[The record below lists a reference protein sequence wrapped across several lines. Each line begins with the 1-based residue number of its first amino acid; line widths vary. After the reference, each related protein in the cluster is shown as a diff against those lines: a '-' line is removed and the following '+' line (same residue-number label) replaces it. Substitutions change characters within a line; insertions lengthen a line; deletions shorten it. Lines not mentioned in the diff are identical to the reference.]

1 MMDILIVEDNK
12 EIGTLLCDFLRK
24 ENYTVSVAHT
34 GEKAL
39 ELYEKYGAK
48 VIVLDIML
56 PGMNGFAVCS
66 KIRETS
72 NTHILIASAKVEK
85 NDKLKG
91 LNLGA
96 DDYIE
101 KPYDID
107 ILIAKIKGIFKR
119 KYGQAE
125 IVEGNIKLNTVQ
137 QTVYVDGQKKEVTE
151 KEFEL
156 LKLLIEN
163 KNVTMK
169 KEYLFNNV
177 WGSDSDSEMQTL
189 TVHIKWLRE
198 KIEEDP
204 KSFIAVASLIE
215 STYARIVENKKLY
228 TSLIDEQNSRN
239 QEFRFLEDL
248 YNSIDNEESKHK
260 VACMYDITARG
271 EEQNDKEV
279 HLPLMISSIRN
290 ILKLDDSDN
299 DLLKVLA
306 HIIDAMEIVLQKEV
320 DNKPYELYFMQTYF
334 PYLHRYDRLSKYD
347 VDPDDETRIEISRVS
362 KEYINNLYVEED
374 KKKKRD

>member
-1 MMDILIVEDNK
+1 MLDIIIVEDNK

-24 ENYTVSVAHT
+24 ENYAVSIADT

-39 ELYEKYGAK
+39 ALYEKYGAK
-48 VIVLDIML
+48 LIVLDIML
-56 PGMNGFAVCS
+56 PGMDGFAVCS

-119 KYGQAE
+119 KYGQEE
-125 IVEGNIKLNTVQ
+125 IVEGNLRLNTVQ
-137 QTVYVDGQKKEVTE
+137 QSLFVDGQKKDITE

-169 KEYLFNNV
+169 KEYLFNTV
-177 WGSDSDSEMQTL
+177 WGSDSDSELQTL

-198 KIEEDP
+198 KIEEEP
-204 KSFIAVASLIE
+204 KKP
-215 STYARIVENKKLY
+215 T
-228 TSLIDEQNSRN
+228 
-239 QEFRFLEDL
+239 
-248 YNSIDNEESKHK
+248 
-260 VACMYDITARG
+260 
-271 EEQNDKEV
+271 
-279 HLPLMISSIRN
+279 
-290 ILKLDDSDN
+290 
-299 DLLKVLA
+299 
-306 HIIDAMEIVLQKEV
+306 HIITEWGVGYRFE
-320 DNKPYELYFMQTYF
+320 
-334 PYLHRYDRLSKYD
+334 
-347 VDPDDETRIEISRVS
+347 
-362 KEYINNLYVEED
+362 
-374 KKKKRD
+374 

>member
-1 MMDILIVEDNK
+1 MLDIIIVEDNK

-24 ENYTVSVAHT
+24 ENYVVSIADT

-39 ELYEKYGAK
+39 ALYEKYGAK
-48 VIVLDIML
+48 LIVLDIML
-56 PGMNGFAVCS
+56 PGMDGFAVCS

-119 KYGQAE
+119 KYGQEE
-125 IVEGNIKLNTVQ
+125 IVEDNLRLNTVQ
-137 QTVYVDGQKKEVTE
+137 QSLFVDGQKKDITE

-169 KEYLFNNV
+169 KEYLFNTV
-177 WGSDSDSEMQTL
+177 WGSDSDSELQTL

-198 KIEEDP
+198 KIEEEP
-204 KSFIAVASLIE
+204 K
-215 STYARIVENKKLY
+215 KPK
-228 TSLIDEQNSRN
+228 
-239 QEFRFLEDL
+239 
-248 YNSIDNEESKHK
+248 
-260 VACMYDITARG
+260 
-271 EEQNDKEV
+271 
-279 HLPLMISSIRN
+279 
-290 ILKLDDSDN
+290 
-299 DLLKVLA
+299 
-306 HIIDAMEIVLQKEV
+306 HIITEWGVGYRFE
-320 DNKPYELYFMQTYF
+320 
-334 PYLHRYDRLSKYD
+334 
-347 VDPDDETRIEISRVS
+347 
-362 KEYINNLYVEED
+362 
-374 KKKKRD
+374 

>member
-1 MMDILIVEDNK
+1 MLDIIIVEDNK

-24 ENYTVSVAHT
+24 ENYAVSIADT

-39 ELYEKYGAK
+39 ALYEKYGAK
-48 VIVLDIML
+48 LIVLDIML
-56 PGMNGFAVCS
+56 PGMDGFAVCS

-119 KYGQAE
+119 KYGQEE
-125 IVEGNIKLNTVQ
+125 IVEGNLRLNTVQ
-137 QTVYVDGQKKEVTE
+137 QSLFMDGQKKDITE

-169 KEYLFNNV
+169 KEYLFNTV
-177 WGSDSDSEMQTL
+177 WGSDSDSELQTL

-198 KIEEDP
+198 KIEEEP
-204 KSFIAVASLIE
+204 K
-215 STYARIVENKKLY
+215 KPK
-228 TSLIDEQNSRN
+228 
-239 QEFRFLEDL
+239 
-248 YNSIDNEESKHK
+248 
-260 VACMYDITARG
+260 
-271 EEQNDKEV
+271 
-279 HLPLMISSIRN
+279 
-290 ILKLDDSDN
+290 
-299 DLLKVLA
+299 
-306 HIIDAMEIVLQKEV
+306 HIITEWGVGYRFE
-320 DNKPYELYFMQTYF
+320 
-334 PYLHRYDRLSKYD
+334 
-347 VDPDDETRIEISRVS
+347 
-362 KEYINNLYVEED
+362 
-374 KKKKRD
+374 